1 MSPLRPRAPYPASVE
16 SPYGWLVAFVSLAL
30 VALGTGAVFVVMIG
44 LKPIAAD
51 MGWPRQV
58 PGLAYGLAMTGM
70 GLGGIW
76 LGRWSDR
83 VGAAWPALCG
93 VLMIAAGAWLAG
105 HSSGRWAFLAAHGVL
120 IGLLGNGALFVPLLA
135 GITRW
140 FDRRLGI
147 AVAVVISG
155 QSLGGAMW
163 PPVLRYLLE
172 ELGWRQTYQVVA
184 LALLAAMTP
193 LILVLRREPPG
204 GRAPA
209 RRRTAGADSGQ
220 VLGLP
225 GALVLAL
232 LCAAIVGCCVAMAMP
247 MVHLV
252 AHASDLGH
260 PTARAAELVS
270 LLLACSVVSR
280 LGWGWVSDRVG
291 GLRTL
296 LAGSTGQAVML
307 SMFVVTE
314 GLTELYV
321 VAALFGLA
329 FGGVV
334 PSYAMIVHQIFPR
347 EEVGRRIGPVVFF
360 GTVGMALG
368 GWLGGFVFDLYGDY
382 QRAFAVGVAFNLG
395 NLALVGLLFR
405 QYLRVGA
412 GAPGGAR

>member
-1 MSPLRPRAPYPASVE
+1 MSQLRPRAPYPASVE
-16 SPYGWLVAFVSLAL
+16 SRYGWLVAFVSLVL
-30 VALGTGAVFVVMIG
+30 IALGTGALYVVTVG

-70 GLGGIW
+70 GLGGLW
-76 LGRWSDR
+76 AGRWADR
-83 VGAAWPALCG
+83 VGAFWPALCG
-93 VLMIAAGAWLAG
+93 ALLIAAGGWLAG
-105 HSSGRWAFLAAHGVL
+105 HSTERWGFLAAHGVL
-120 IGLLGNGALFVPLLA
+120 IGLFGNGALFVPLLG

-140 FDRRLGI
+140 FDRRMGI

-155 QSLGGAMW
+155 QSLGGATW
-163 PPVLRYLLE
+163 PPVLRYLIE

-184 LALLAAMTP
+184 LVLLVAMVP
-193 LILVLRREPPG
+193 LTLVLRREPPG
-204 GRAPA
+204 GRAPS
-209 RRRTAGADSGQ
+209 RRRSACADGGQ

-225 GALVLAL
+225 GGLVLAL
-232 LCAAIVGCCVAMAMP
+232 LCTAIVGCCVAMAMP

-260 PTARAAELVS
+260 ATARGAEMVS
-270 LLLACSVVSR
+270 LLLACSMVSR
-280 LGWGWVSDRVG
+280 LIWGWVSDHIG

-296 LAGSTGQAVML
+296 LAGSVGQAVML
-307 SMFVVTE
+307 SMFIVTE

-334 PSYAMIVHQIFPR
+334 PSYAMIVHEIFPP
-347 EEVGRRIGPVVFF
+347 EQVGRRIGPVVLF
-360 GTVGMALG
+360 GAVGMSLG
-368 GWLGGFVFDLYGDY
+368 GWVGGFVFDLYGDY

-405 QYLRVGA
+405 QYRRVGVGA
-412 GAPGGAR
+412 GARR